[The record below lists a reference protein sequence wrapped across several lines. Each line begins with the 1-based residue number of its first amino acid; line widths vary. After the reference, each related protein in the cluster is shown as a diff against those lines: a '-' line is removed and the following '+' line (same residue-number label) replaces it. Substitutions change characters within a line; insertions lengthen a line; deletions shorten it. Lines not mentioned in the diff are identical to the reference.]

1 MPNQMGNYMRSKT
14 NNKKF
19 LKGKLSLAISAAI
32 LPAMFATSMNT
43 YAAEETKE
51 TKKADDIEVIEVT
64 GYMASLQKG
73 LDKKKESNNIV
84 DAIIAEDIG
93 KMADANVAE
102 SLQRITGV
110 SINREGGEGTTVSVR
125 GMGGNLNNISVNGQI
140 VNSGGDA
147 GTQNGSDAVGL
158 NIMSA
163 NMLSSIEVIKTP
175 SAKHEEGSLGA
186 QISLKTI
193 KPLDKQK
200 ESFNASITAN
210 YNDFS
215 EETDPSAQVNYIGQ
229 FMDNTLGLAVGLNY
243 ENRNVR
249 EDSIQTYGW
258 GAANFK
264 QDIAGRKY
272 SEDASGNVYRVADDG
287 EVFDAY
293 GNAAT
298 GVNSADLTETA
309 QSAYFMRHLYSK
321 HSNQERE
328 RKGINFTLQYQPSE
342 EFNSYLDVTHTSLA
356 IEDDFSLF
364 RQNFNGGGQNRP
376 NLAADIDPDSQSVI
390 TAVNLKGSRSM
401 LPRET
406 QKETK
411 MTVVN
416 LGADY
421 VLENWR
427 IHSSLGYSLTDET
440 YPENARFNIGGGGTL
455 GGYSIAANPMV
466 PELIWPNALNNGKAI
481 PLYPET
487 AEELAALS
495 ANVRAGA
502 LADIT
507 ADGTNY
513 YSPNSEHA
521 NVNQVW
527 NDDREVEDES
537 LSAQVDFEYYLDSDH
552 LSSIEFGFKYT
563 NRTTD
568 RYHSQ
573 NKIGLT
579 DLGIPKGD
587 ILLGE
592 DNLIAPFPVD
602 NFLDGEGTSSGP
614 YQGTVNQWTYTD
626 FGATGNEVL
635 DSYNEIH
642 GTKLTHTSQLPYTLD
657 LRPSYQVEQAYLAGY
672 VQVNIDTLDG
682 DLVGDFGVRA
692 VRTEL
697 DTQGYGGGTVDAN
710 VCTRDDDFVMDD
722 CVNSYRSINEKHD
735 YTEFLPSANF
745 RYQLSEKVYSHAA
758 IGRVMA
764 RPSTF
769 EIAPFAIDKVNT
781 NNPDVAKRTEG
792 DTYLNPYTAW
802 QYDLSLEWYFQEGG
816 ILSAGL
822 FYKDIEDYI
831 YSRTVL
837 VNEVML
843 DDSGEAYEGN
853 YGDDEFPDIRPI
865 NPYYSKKPVNGGSAS
880 IKGLEFN
887 YQQTFT
893 MLPSFWAGLGTS
905 INYTYADSDTT
916 YAATDADGQE
926 VEVSM
931 PFIGQSEH
939 TVNSTIFWERDNH
952 SIRLSYNYRTDS
964 LYRPT
969 GELTDMVWNDAY
981 GQLDFAANYQVN
993 DTISVGFQ
1001 AVNLTGEN
1009 PYRYHTNSWDGN
1021 PLDGD
1026 AYENRLSSYRI
1037 TGSTYRLVLRGSF

>member
-1 MPNQMGNYMRSKT
+1 MNT
-14 NNKKF
+14 NFQANKLAKN
-19 LKGKLSLAISAAI
+19 KLSVAISIA
-32 LPAMFATSMNT
+32 LFPFMVATSMPI
-43 YAAEETKE
+43 YAAENASKDAEKVESKITDET
-51 TKKADDIEVIEVT
+51 EVIEVT
-64 GYMASLQKG
+64 GYRASLQKG
-73 LDKKKESNNIV
+73 LDKKRESHNVV
-84 DAIIAEDIG
+84 DSIIAEDIG

-110 SINREGGEGTTVSVR
+110 SINREGGEGTTISVR

-158 NIMSA
+158 NVMSA
-163 NMLSSIEVIKTP
+163 NMLSAIEVIKTP

-186 QISLKTI
+186 QVNLKTI
-193 KPLDKQK
+193 KPLDRK
-200 ESFNASITAN
+200 EASFNASVTAN

-215 EETDPSAQVNYIGQ
+215 EETDPSAQFNYVSQ
-229 FMDNTLGLAVGLNY
+229 FMDNTIGLAVGLNY

-272 SEDASGNVYRVADDG
+272 SEDASGNVYRVAADG

-293 GNAAT
+293 GNATT
-298 GVNSADLTETA
+298 GVDGADLTETA
-309 QSAYFMRHLYSK
+309 QQAYFMRHLYSK

-342 EFNSYLDVTHTSLA
+342 EFNSYLDVTHTSLE

-364 RQNFNGGGQNRP
+364 RRNFNGGGQNRP
-376 NLAADIDPDSQSVI
+376 NLAADIDPDSQTVI
-390 TAVNLKGSRSM
+390 TAVNLKGSRAM

-411 MTVVN
+411 MTIVN

-421 VLENWR
+421 VLDNWR
-427 IHSSLGYSLTDET
+427 IHTSFGYSLTDET

-455 GGYSIAANPMV
+455 GGYSIAENSKI
-466 PELIWPNALNNGKAI
+466 PELIWANALNNGKPL

-495 ANVRAGA
+495 ANQRAGA

-507 ADGTNY
+507 ADGINY
-513 YSPNSEHA
+513 YSPNAEHA
-521 NVNQVW
+521 NVHQVW
-527 NDDREVEDES
+527 NDERELEDES
-537 LSAQVDFEYYLDSDH
+537 MSAQLDFSYLLNSENID
-552 LSSIEFGFKYT
+552 SIEFGFKYT
-563 NRTTD
+563 NRETD

-573 NKIGLT
+573 NKVGLT
-579 DLGIPKGD
+579 DLGLPKGD

-592 DNLIAPFPVD
+592 DDLIAPFPVD

-614 YQGTVNQWTYTD
+614 YQGTVTEWTFPD
-626 FGATGNEVL
+626 FDAIGNEVL
-635 DSYNEIH
+635 DSYNDLH
-642 GTKLTHTSQLPYTLD
+642 GTNLTHTSQLPYTLD
-657 LRPSYQVEQAYLAGY
+657 LRPSYQVDQTYLAGY

-682 DLVGDFGVRA
+682 DLIGDFGVRA

-697 DTQGYGGGTVDAN
+697 DTQGYGGGTVDAT
-710 VCTRDDDFVMDD
+710 VCTRDADFVMED
-722 CVNSYRSINEKHD
+722 CVNSYRQINEKHD

-745 RYQLSEKVYSHAA
+745 RYQLSEEVFSHAA

-769 EIAPFAIDKVNT
+769 EIAPYAIDKVNT
-781 NNPDVAKRTEG
+781 GNPDSAKRTEG

-837 VNEVML
+837 VDEEML
-843 DDSGEAYEGN
+843 DGSGEPYEGN
-853 YGDDEFPDIRPI
+853 YGDDEFPDVRPI
-865 NPYYSKKPVNGGSAS
+865 KPYYSKKPVNGGSAS
-880 IKGLEFN
+880 ISGVELN

-893 MLPSFWAGLGTS
+893 MLPGFWSGLGTS

-916 YAATDADGQE
+916 YAATDADGEE

-939 TVNSTIFWERDNH
+939 TVNSSIFWERDKH

-969 GELTDMVWNDAY
+969 GELTDMVWNDSY
-981 GQLDFAANYQVN
+981 GQLDFAANYQVTDN
-993 DTISVGFQ
+993 ISLGFQ
-1001 AVNLTGEN
+1001 AVNITDER

-1026 AYENRLSSYRI
+1026 AYENRLASYRV
-1037 TGSTYRLVLRGSF
+1037 TGSTYRLVLRGNF

>member
-1 MPNQMGNYMRSKT
+1 MKNNLQGNKLGK
-14 NNKKF
+14 N
-19 LKGKLSLAISAAI
+19 KLSVAISVA
-32 LPAMFATSMNT
+32 LFPLMFATSST
-43 YAAEETKE
+43 TLAAEQETAKQEKE
-51 TKKADDIEVIEVT
+51 EAVVIEVVSY
-64 GYMASLQKG
+64 GASLQKG
-73 LDKKKESNNIV
+73 LDKKKESNGIV
-84 DAIIAEDIG
+84 DVIIAEDIG
-93 KMADANVAE
+93 KMADSNVAE

-110 SINREGGEGTTVSVR
+110 SINREGGEGTTISVR

-140 VNSGGDA
+140 INSGGDA

-158 NIMSA
+158 NVMSA
-163 NMLSSIEVIKTP
+163 NMLGSIEVIKTP

-186 QISLKTI
+186 QVNLKTI
-193 KPLDKQK
+193 KPLDRQK
-200 ESFNASITAN
+200 ESLNASITAN
-210 YNDFS
+210 YNEFS
-215 EETDPSAQVNYIGQ
+215 EETDPAAQFNYIGQ

-249 EDSIQTYGW
+249 EDSIQTFGW
-258 GAANFK
+258 GAANFN
-264 QDIAGRKY
+264 QDIAGRIY
-272 SEDASGNVYRVADDG
+272 SEDASGNVYRVAADG

-293 GNAAT
+293 GNATT
-298 GVNSADLTETA
+298 GVDSADLTNTE
-309 QSAYFMRHLYSK
+309 QKAYFMRHLYSK
-321 HSNQERE
+321 YSTQERE

-356 IEDDFSLF
+356 IEDDFSMF
-364 RQNFNGGGQNRP
+364 RQNFNGGGQNLP

-411 MTVVN
+411 MSIVN

-427 IHSSLGYSLTDET
+427 IHTSLGYSLTDES
-440 YPENARFNIGGGGTL
+440 YPENARFHIGGGGTL
-455 GGYSIAANPMV
+455 GGYSIAENPMV
-466 PELIWPNALNNGKAI
+466 PELIWPNALTNGQSI

-487 AEELAALS
+487 AEELAALLD
-495 ANVRAGA
+495 AQRAGT

-507 ADGTNY
+507 ADGVNY
-513 YSPNSEHA
+513 YSPNAEHA
-521 NVNQVW
+521 NVHQVW

-537 LSAQVDFEYYLDSDH
+537 LSAQVDFEYLLDSDN
-552 LSSIEFGFKYT
+552 LSSVEFGFKYT

-573 NKIGLT
+573 NKLKLT
-579 DLGIPKGD
+579 DIGIPIGD

-592 DNLIAPFPVD
+592 DHLIAPFPVD
-602 NFLDGEGTSSGP
+602 NFLDGEGSSSGP
-614 YQGTVNQWTYTD
+614 YQGSLNQWTYTD
-626 FGATGNEVL
+626 FGATGKAVL

-642 GTKLTHTSQLPYTLD
+642 GTNFTHTSQLPYTLD
-657 LRPSYQVEQAYLAGY
+657 LRPSYNVDQTYLAGY

-697 DTQGYGGGTVDAN
+697 DTQGFGGGTVDAS

-722 CVNSYRSINEKHD
+722 CVNSYRQTNGKQD

-745 RYQLSEKVYSHAA
+745 RYQWSEEVFSHASV
-758 IGRVMA
+758 GRVMA

-769 EIAPFAIDKVNT
+769 EVAPFAIDKVNT
-781 NNPDVAKRTEG
+781 DNPDVAKRTEG
-792 DTYLNPYTAW
+792 DTFLNPYTAW
-802 QYDLSLEWYFQEGG
+802 QYDLSLEWYFQEGS

-837 VNEVML
+837 INEVML
-843 DDSGEAYEGN
+843 DGSGEAYEGN
-853 YGDDEFPDIRPI
+853 YGDDEFADIRPI

-880 IKGLEFN
+880 IKGVEFN

-893 MLPSFWAGLGTS
+893 MLPGFWSGLGAS
-905 INYTYADSDTT
+905 VNYTYADSDTT
-916 YAATDADGQE
+916 YAATDADGEEQD
-926 VEVSM
+926 VSM
-931 PFIGQSEH
+931 PFVGQSEH
-939 TVNSTIFWERDNH
+939 TVNSTIFWEKGKH
-952 SIRLSYNYRTDS
+952 SMRLSYNYRTDS

-969 GELTDMVWNDAY
+969 GELTDMVWNDSY

-993 DTISVGFQ
+993 DMISIGFQ
-1001 AVNLTGEN
+1001 GVNITDER
-1009 PYRYHTNSWDGN
+1009 PYRYHTNAWDGN

-1026 AYENRLSSYRI
+1026 AYENRLASYI
-1037 TGSTYRLVLRGSF
+1037 VTGSTYRLVLRGKF

>member
-1 MPNQMGNYMRSKT
+1 MSMNTKFQV
-14 NNKKF
+14 NK
-19 LKGKLSLAISAAI
+19 LATAVSAA
-32 LPAMFATSMNT
+32 LCSLLFATSLT
-43 YAAEETKE
+43 AQAAEETKE
-51 TKKADDIEVIEVT
+51 VESNVTDETEVIEVT
-64 GYMASLQKG
+64 GYRASLQKG
-73 LDKKKESNNIV
+73 LDKKKESKNIV
-84 DAIIAEDIG
+84 DSVIAEDIG

-110 SINREGGEGTTVSVR
+110 SINREGGEGTTISVR

-158 NIMSA
+158 NVMSA
-163 NMLSSIEVIKTP
+163 NMLSAIDVIKTP

-186 QISLKTI
+186 QVNLKTI
-193 KPLDKQK
+193 KPLDRQK
-200 ESFNASITAN
+200 RSFNASITAN
-210 YNDFS
+210 HNEFS
-215 EETDPSAQVNYIGQ
+215 EETDPSAQFNYIDQ
-229 FMDNTLGLAVGLNY
+229 FMDNKIGLAVGLNY

-272 SEDASGNVYRVADDG
+272 SEDASGNVYRVADNG

-293 GNAAT
+293 GNAAS
-298 GVNSADLTETA
+298 GVDIADLTETA
-309 QSAYFMRHLYSK
+309 QRAYFMRHLYSK

-328 RKGINFTLQYQPSE
+328 RKGINFTLQYQPTE
-342 EFNSYLDVTHTSLA
+342 EFNSYLDVTHTSLE
-356 IEDDFSLF
+356 IEDDFSMF
-364 RQNFNGGGQNRP
+364 RRNFNGGGQNRP
-376 NLAADIDPDSQSVI
+376 NLAADIDPNSQTVI

-406 QKETK
+406 KKETK

-421 VLENWR
+421 VLDDWR
-427 IHSSLGYSLTDET
+427 IHTSLGYSLTDES

-455 GGYSIAANPMV
+455 GGYSIAEDSKV
-466 PELIWPNALNNGKAI
+466 PELIWANALNNGKSI

-487 AEELAALS
+487 AEELAALPS
-495 ANVRAGA
+495 GQRAGA

-507 ADGTNY
+507 ADGINY
-513 YSPNSEHA
+513 YSPMAEHA
-521 NVNQVW
+521 NVFQVW
-527 NDDREVEDES
+527 NDERELEDES
-537 LSAQVDFEYYLDSDH
+537 VTAQVDFEYFLDSDNWH
-552 LSSIEFGFKYT
+552 SIEFGFKYT
-563 NRTTD
+563 DRKTD

-573 NKIGLT
+573 NRVHT
-579 DLGIPKGD
+579 QNDLGLPRGD

-592 DNLIAPFPVD
+592 DDLIAPFPVD
-602 NFLDGEGTSSGP
+602 DFLDGEGSSSGP
-614 YQGTVNQWTYTD
+614 YQGTVTEWTYTD
-626 FGATGNEVL
+626 FAATGNAVL
-635 DSYNEIH
+635 DSYNALH
-642 GTKLTHTSQLPYTLD
+642 GTNLTHTSQLPYTLD
-657 LRPSYQVEQAYLAGY
+657 LRPSYQVEQTYLAGY
-672 VQVNIDTLDG
+672 LQLNVDTLDG
-682 DLVGDFGVRA
+682 ALVGDIGVRA

-697 DTQGYGGGTVDAN
+697 DTQGYGGGTVDAT
-710 VCTRDDDFVMDD
+710 VCTRDDDFVMED
-722 CVNSYRSINEKHD
+722 CVNSYRQIDEKHD
-735 YTEFLPSANF
+735 YTEYLPSANF
-745 RYQLSEKVYSHAA
+745 RYQLSEEVFSHAA
-758 IGRVMA
+758 VGRVMA
-764 RPSTF
+764 RPSPF
-769 EIAPFAIDKVNT
+769 EVAPFAIDKVNT
-781 NNPDVAKRTEG
+781 GNPDSAKRTEG

-822 FYKDIEDYI
+822 FHKDIEDFI

-837 VNEVML
+837 VDEVML
-843 DDSGEAYEGN
+843 DGSGEPYEGN
-853 YGDDEFPDIRPI
+853 YGDDEFPDVRPI
-865 NPYYSKKPVNGGSAS
+865 KPYYSKKPVNGGSAS
-880 IKGLEFN
+880 ISGVELN

-893 MLPSFWAGLGTS
+893 MLPGIWSGLGAS
-905 INYTYADSDTT
+905 VNYTYADSDTT
-916 YAATDADGQE
+916 YAATDADGEE

-939 TVNSTIFWERDNH
+939 TVNSSIFWERDKH

-969 GELTDMVWNDAY
+969 GELTDMVWNDSY
-981 GQLDFAANYQVN
+981 GQLDFAANYQVTEN
-993 DTISVGFQ
+993 ISLGFQ
-1001 AVNLTGEN
+1001 AVNITDER

-1026 AYENRLSSYRI
+1026 AYENRLASYRV
-1037 TGSTYRLVLRGSF
+1037 TGSTYRLVLRGNF